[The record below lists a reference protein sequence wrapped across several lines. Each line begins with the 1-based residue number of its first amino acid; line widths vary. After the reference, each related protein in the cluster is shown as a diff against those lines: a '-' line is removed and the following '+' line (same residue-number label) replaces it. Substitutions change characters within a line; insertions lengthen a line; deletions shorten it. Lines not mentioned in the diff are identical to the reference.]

1 MNPRMRG
8 PATDVI
14 VVLAH
19 GPTPLHAGSPPP
31 TAVAALIT
39 RGLAAGRGVTGMTND
54 AEVVMP
60 AGTVHVTA
68 CPTLL
73 HPEGSVPI
81 VKEAGMVSVMTLFAV
96 VVPPLVLLSFS
107 V

>member
-1 MNPRMRG
+1 MVTLG
-8 PATDVI
+8 
-14 VVLAH
+14 L
-19 GPTPLHAGSPPP
+19 
-31 TAVAALIT
+31 AVAK
-39 RGLAAGRGVTGMTND
+39 GVTGMTND
-54 AEVVMP
+54 ADVAMP